1 MKMQKKAVSLYKIA
15 LYRKFMITFE
25 AIDAASPGKSLAA
38 ALQAF
43 ERKHGVHLTLHDC
56 RGIFYHADGTPFFP
70 GRYMHIHPYCITGRF
85 ETPGWNRRCH
95 EECMLRAEAAA
106 DRLRRPFLHS

>member
-1 MKMQKKAVSLYKIA
+1 MQKKAVSLYKIA

-70 GRYMHIHPYCITGRF
+70 GRYLSLIHISEPT
-85 ETPGWNRRCH
+85 
-95 EECMLRAEAAA
+95 
-106 DRLRRPFLHS
+106 RP